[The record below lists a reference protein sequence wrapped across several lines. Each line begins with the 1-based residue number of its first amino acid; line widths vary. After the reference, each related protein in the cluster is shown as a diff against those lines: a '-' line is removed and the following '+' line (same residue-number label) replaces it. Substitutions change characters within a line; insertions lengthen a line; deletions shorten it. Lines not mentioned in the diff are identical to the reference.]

1 MGWCPNC
8 KNEFIEGITI
18 CPKCDVMLAET
29 LEKAERMA
37 NMLASGGENMAEVVA
52 NMDKGSDSSK
62 DSTVV
67 QSMSGSYTMSAL
79 PMVSSLM
86 GDSTDSAVS
95 AEEVQKA
102 QAEAAAQARRAM
114 VSKRVPPK
122 VYQDK
127 NVQAKEMKNSA
138 YSLILVGVLG
148 LVFVGLVF
156 TNVINLNQAASFKT
170 MFTVATGIFFLAL
183 TVMGF
188 MSIKSFKVLEKSASE
203 EDQVSAQIEKW
214 YKENM
219 TAERIDHAVKKYVND
234 NDPEEEKYFYR
245 STLIKAVLTENFVN
259 LDDVY
264 VDHIVE
270 EIYSYLY
277 E

>member
-1 MGWCPNC
+1 
-8 KNEFIEGITI
+8 
-18 CPKCDVMLAET
+18 
-29 LEKAERMA
+29 
-37 NMLASGGENMAEVVA
+37 
-52 NMDKGSDSSK
+52 
-62 DSTVV
+62 
-67 QSMSGSYTMSAL
+67 
-79 PMVSSLM
+79 
-86 GDSTDSAVS
+86 
-95 AEEVQKA
+95 
-102 QAEAAAQARRAM
+102 M